1 MIELP
6 LVLVAGILGTAHCL
20 GMCGPFVLLI
30 GGTSPGWLGALSS
43 QSAYTA
49 GRIFTY
55 GALGAAA
62 GFCGARLA
70 HAWPAVI
77 NIPAT
82 LAIIAGALLVYP
94 GLQETG
100 LLQRRGVGPSAGPC
114 LASGLLRSFLR
125 QPGSSGAFLAGV
137 FTGLLPCGLLYGMLA
152 LAMSTRSVVWG
163 GVTMVVFGLG
173 TAPAM
178 ILAGISGT

>member
-30 GGTSPGWLGALSS
+30 GGTAPGWLGALSR

-77 NIPAT
+77 NIPAM
-82 LAIIAGALLVYP
+82 LAIVAGALLVYQ
-94 GLQETG
+94 GLQENG
-100 LLQRRGVGPSAGPC
+100 MIRLRGVGTCSEP
-114 LASGLLRSFLR
+114 
-125 QPGSSGAFLAGV
+125 
-137 FTGLLPCGLLYGMLA
+137 
-152 LAMSTRSVVWG
+152 
-163 GVTMVVFGLG
+163 
-173 TAPAM
+173 
-178 ILAGISGT
+178 